1 MVVMERETSAY
12 VAVLVTIV
20 LWSSAAAVVKLL
32 MSDLPS
38 YLVMFYVALF
48 AVTGNLALVA
58 LTGRTERFLSY
69 GRNDL
74 VVFALMGL
82 LGSYGYCML
91 YYNALDIAPVVV
103 VSVVQYLWPIMT
115 VLWTAVLLKERPGS
129 RAITGLTI
137 SLAGVMIVATGG
149 DLSVLSLEKLTGPL
163 MAAAAAVCYGLFSA
177 IGKQRDDDKVCAMA
191 WSFIFYLIFMVPTVL
206 VLVPGGFLLPSP
218 STLLGLAWM
227 GIACYAI
234 GYSLWLYALSNGD
247 TASISNTTFLA
258 PFLSLVW
265 IRLILEEPIPS
276 AAIVGLVVIIAGILV
291 TRSSRV
297 PIPNVPSSRMP
308 SPVPAV
314 AITTDRA

>member
-1 MVVMERETSAY
+1 MDQETSAY
-12 VAVLVTIV
+12 VAVLATII
-20 LWSSAAAVVKLL
+20 LWSSAAAVVKTL

-48 AVTGNLALVA
+48 AVAGNLALVV
-58 LTGRTERFLSY
+58 LTGRTERFFSY
-69 GRNDL
+69 SRNDL
-74 VVFALMGL
+74 AVFALMGL

-115 VLWTAVLLKERPGS
+115 VLWTAVLLKERPGP
-129 RAITGLTI
+129 RAVTGLTI
-137 SLAGVMIVATGG
+137 SLTGVMIVATGG
-149 DLSVLSLEKLTGPL
+149 DLSVLSLERLMGPL

-191 WSFIFYLIFMVPTVL
+191 WSFIFYLTLMVPTVL
-206 VLVPGGFLLPSP
+206 VLVPGGFVLPGA

-227 GIACYAI
+227 GVACYAI

-247 TASISNTTFLA
+247 TASISNMTFLA
-258 PFLSLVW
+258 PFLSLIW
-265 IRLILEEPIPS
+265 IRLLLKEPIPS
-276 AAIVGLVVIIAGILV
+276 AAIIGLVVIIVGILV

-297 PIPNVPSSRMP
+297 PIPDVPSSRMP
-308 SPVPAV
+308 SPVPAAAV
-314 AITTDRA
+314 TSDET